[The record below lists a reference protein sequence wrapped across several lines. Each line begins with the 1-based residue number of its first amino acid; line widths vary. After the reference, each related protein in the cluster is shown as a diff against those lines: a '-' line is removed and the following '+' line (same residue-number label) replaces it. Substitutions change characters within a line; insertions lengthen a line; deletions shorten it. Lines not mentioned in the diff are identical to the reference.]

1 MPRWPQ
7 PEKPSSPG
15 TLLPGGILIADEPA
29 HAGVTVFA
37 GGGVLLTL
45 NLRPGG
51 NVGQIIVGLSANQA
65 LQVAERLTHHADLLR
80 KTISEGKGGARFP
93 DKAKE

>member
-7 PEKPSSPG
+7 PKNPSSPG
-15 TLLPGGILIADEPA
+15 TLLPGGILFADEPQS
-29 HAGVTVFA
+29 AGVTVFV
-37 GGGVLLTL
+37 GGGALLTV

-51 NVGQIIVGLSANQA
+51 NVSQVILGLSANQA
-65 LQVAERLTHHADLLR
+65 LQVAERLTHHADELR